1 MQCDLHFMYESIHK
15 ALSFFRIGSVRYW
28 RGCSSNPGVIVDTPI
43 IQGYND
49 SGLID
54 VMKTKVTGNKL
65 TQPEQ
70 IADTVYLISLEE
82 ASLINSRVVIAYEG
96 YASFK

>member
-1 MQCDLHFMYESIHK
+1 
-15 ALSFFRIGSVRYW
+15 
-28 RGCSSNPGVIVDTPI
+28 
-43 IQGYND
+43 
-49 SGLID
+49 
-54 VMKTKVTGNKL
+54 MKTKVTGNKL

-70 IADTVYLISLEE
+70 ITDTVYLISLEA